1 MALHKIFEGGNNS
14 NRVTN
19 QMFPSGTSPAAC
31 NPPYSYADHQRE
43 RSYGVT
49 RRIDLRAR
57 VPFGGGGKDQ
67 SLVCYFKDNPVAVGD
82 ELATHLLLPNTV
94 LFGVSLGIVSPL
106 MGLQFSVSV
115 KEADVPVLSGVNAH
129 AVPTNSK
136 GCPLAI
142 WRAMADPSI
151 YGQPFGGLFIEEEDL
166 LVLTLDALPDD
177 GLLPGCGGDGLQLW
191 VTAHVLDLDHGNA

>member
-31 NPPYSYADHQRE
+31 NPAYSYADHQRE

-67 SLVCYFKDNPVAVGD
+67 SLTYYFETNPVAIGD
-82 ELATHLLLPNTV
+82 ELATHLLLPNSV

-106 MGLQFSVSV
+106 SGLQFDVSV
-115 KEADVPVLSGVNAH
+115 KNAGTSIFNNVNAST
-129 AVPTNSK
+129 VPTNSK

-142 WRAMADPSI
+142 WKPMATPVLID
-151 YGQPFGGLFIEEEDL
+151 EEDYL
-166 LVLTLDALPDD
+166 ILTLDTVPATGILSG
-177 GLLPGCGGDGLQLW
+177 GLHLW
-191 VTAHVLDLDHGNA
+191 ITAHMLDLDHGNA